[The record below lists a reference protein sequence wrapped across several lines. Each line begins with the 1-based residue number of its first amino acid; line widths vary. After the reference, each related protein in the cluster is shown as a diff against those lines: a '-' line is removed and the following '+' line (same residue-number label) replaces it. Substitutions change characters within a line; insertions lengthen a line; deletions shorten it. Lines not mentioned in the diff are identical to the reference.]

1 MKKNNRAVMSERK
14 SSKAELD
21 IFPTPPWATR
31 ALCEWLKLTGHY
43 LNNVL
48 EPAAGYGHMAKPLRE
63 YFDVVHSSDIYPH
76 TPHLERVADYLNEDF
91 PIPQWT
97 ITNPPFKLAE
107 EFYLRAAERSFD
119 GCAMLVRTSFLEGRG
134 RYERLFSVRPPTD
147 VLQFVERVPMA
158 KDRLDPKLSTATSY
172 CWLVHRKSISPSHT
186 RLHWIPPCRKALERP
201 KDYL

>member
-1 MKKNNRAVMSERK
+1 MNRAVMSERK

-31 ALCEWLKLTGHY
+31 ALCEWLQTQGCAFGS
-43 LNNVL
+43 VL
-48 EPAAGYGHMAKPLRE
+48 EPAAGYGHMAKPLQE
-63 YFDVVHSSDIYPH
+63 YFHHVETADIYPH
-76 TPHLERVADYLNEDF
+76 TPHLHKIADYLTSDL

-107 EFYLRAAERSFD
+107 EFYLRAAERSMD

-134 RYERLFSVRPPTD
+134 RYERLFSIRPPTD
-147 VLQFVERVPMA
+147 VLQFVERVPMG
-158 KDRLDPKLSTATSY
+158 KDRLDPKLSTATAY
-172 CWLVHRKSISPSHT
+172 CWLVYRRSTNLGYT

-201 KDYL
+201 GDYV

>member
-1 MKKNNRAVMSERK
+1 MSQNTSHAVMAQRK
-14 SSKAELD
+14 SSKLELD
-21 IFPTPPWATR
+21 LFPTPPWATR
-31 ALCEWLKLTGHY
+31 ALCEFLKTRHH

-48 EPAAGYGHMAKPLRE
+48 EPAAGYGHMVKSLRE
-63 YFDVVHSSDIYPH
+63 YFDVVHSADIYPH
-76 TPHLERVADYLNEDF
+76 TPHIDRISDYLTDDC
-91 PIPQWT
+91 PPPQWT

-107 EFYLRAAERSFD
+107 EFYLKAAATSLD

-172 CWLVHRKSISPSHT
+172 CWLVYDRTTTVKHT
-186 RLHWIPPCRKALERP
+186 RLRWLPPCRKALERTG
-201 KDYL
+201 DYL